1 MTTTT
6 TTWRDFIEQLTAE
19 QIADLERCER
29 EQVPPGMNTSAHF
42 INAALS
48 FIAENEAQK
57 RCAHIPT
64 PADAIGPPTHWVE
77 WDDGVWARGYT
88 AWRGRAGGF
97 EVQISAWQFSDGR
110 PAERDI
116 AFEDTDDSQDMTADR
131 ARELAALLLEAAGL
145 LDRLNTEAAQ
155 R

>member
-19 QIADLERCER
+19 QIADLEHCER
-29 EQVPPGMNTSAHF
+29 EQVPPGMNTSTHF

-48 FIAENEAQK
+48 FIAKNEAQK

-64 PADAIGPPTHWVE
+64 PADAIDPPTQWIE

-88 AWRGRAGGF
+88 AWRGRAAGF
-97 EVQISAWQFSDGR
+97 EVVIDAWQFSTDR
-110 PAERDI
+110 PIERQI
-116 AFEDTDDSQDMTADR
+116 VFEDTDDEQDMTADR
-131 ARELAALLLEAAGL
+131 ARELAALLLEAADL
-145 LDRLNTEAAQ
+145 LDLTR
-155 R
+155 